1 MDGIDA
7 RHAVGWSI
15 FGLAIIAL
23 AGALAANRVLVAGVQ
38 TATKNRQSQ
47 AVQVIS
53 SVRQRTQQWPKNET
67 DPLLTAADRSRVKSA
82 RVGFRLDKVDVRA
95 RKAFYFVSVGER
107 SVRLDVAE

>member
-38 TATKNRQSQ
+38 ATTKTRQNQ

-53 SVRQRTQQWPKNET
+53 SVRQRTLQWPKDER
-67 DPLLTAADRSRVKSA
+67 DPLLNDTDRSRVKSA
-82 RVGFRLDKVDVRA
+82 NVGFTLDEVNA
-95 RKAFYFVSVGER
+95 RTKRAFYYIRTGER
-107 SVRLDVAE
+107 RERMDVPE